1 MNERSIWEKIKK
13 NKSVRTLREEI
24 YTVSGYKIIIGL
36 VIVLFYIGLAIA
48 APLLA
53 THDPTQMEVGD
64 DLEEPSEEFLFGTTD
79 LGQDLY
85 SRMIYG
91 SRTALAVVVLATAI
105 AMSIGIPLGLISGYI
120 GGKGDR
126 ITLLVMDAMYS
137 FPSIVLAILIVVA
150 LGAGIYP
157 AAAAVSVVYIPQY
170 FRIIR
175 NHVMSIKKETFVKSA
190 KAIGSSKK
198 DTIIKYI
205 LPNVSQSIPVIMT
218 LNAADGILTLAGLSF
233 LGLGIKP
240 PNPSWGYDLNSAW
253 SLLSIADNNPQVWYY
268 SLIPGLAIVL
278 LIVGFTLLG
287 EGLNDILNPQLRE
300 GKRQ

>member
-13 NKSVRTLREEI
+13 NKSVRILREEI
-24 YTVSGYKIIIGL
+24 YTVSGYKVIIGL
-36 VIVLFYIGLAIA
+36 VIVLFYVGLAIA

-53 THDPTQMEVGD
+53 THDPTQLGAGP
-64 DLEEPSEEFLFGTTD
+64 DLETPSGEFFFGTTD

-85 SRMIYG
+85 SRILFG
-91 SRTALAVVVLATAI
+91 TRTALTVVLLATAI
-105 AMSIGIPLGLISGYI
+105 AMSIGIPLGLISGYV

-126 ITLLVMDAMYS
+126 VTLLVMDAMYS
-137 FPSIVLAILIVVA
+137 FPSIVLAILVVVA
-150 LGAGIYP
+150 LEPGILP
-157 AAAAVSVVYIPQY
+157 ASAAVSVVYIPQY

-175 NHVMSIKKETFVKSA
+175 NHVMSIKNEAFVKSA
-190 KAIGSSKK
+190 KAVGSSKK
-198 DTIIKYI
+198 DTILKYI
-205 LPNVSQSIPVIMT
+205 LPNVSQSIPVILT

-233 LGLGIKP
+233 LGLGVQP

-268 SLIPGLAIVL
+268 SLIPGVAIVL

>member
-1 MNERSIWEKIKK
+1 MSEKSIWEKIKK
-13 NKSVRTLREEI
+13 NKSVRILREEI
-24 YTVSGYKIIIGL
+24 YTVSGYKVIIGL
-36 VIVLFYIGLAIA
+36 VIVLFYIGIAIA

-64 DLEEPSEEFLFGTTD
+64 DLEEPSDEFLLGTTD

-91 SRTALAVVVLATAI
+91 SRVALAVVALATAI
-105 AMSIGIPLGLISGYI
+105 AMSIGVPLGLLSGYI

-126 ITLLVMDAMYS
+126 IILLVMDAMYS

-150 LGAGIYP
+150 LGPGIYP

-190 KAIGSSKK
+190 KAIGSSNK

-233 LGLGIKP
+233 LGLGIEP

-253 SLLSIADNNPQVWYY
+253 SLLSVADRIPQVWYY
-268 SLIPGLAIVL
+268 SLIPGVAIVV

-300 GKRQ
+300 GKRK